1 MSKKASNEENAS
13 PAADEQAPEASAYY
27 TVVRGPIKV
36 GKMILGRGHKNLR
49 LTAAQAAALG
59 DHVRPE
65 MPTV

>member
-1 MSKKASNEENAS
+1 MSKKRTIEENAN
-13 PAADEQAPEASAYY
+13 PAAGEQAPEVIAYY